1 VLRETNETAGR
12 AEVEFER
19 LIADHY
25 RPLYQFAMS
34 LTGSEADAWDL
45 TQQTFYVW
53 AVKGDQLRDCSKV
66 KTWMFTT
73 MHRAFL
79 EKVRR
84 QTRFPHSELSEAE
97 WELPLVAPELGSNL
111 DKAKVRD
118 ALSQVDKLYQTPVR
132 LFYLDDFPYK
142 EIARILSVPLGT
154 VKSRIARGLDQLR
167 KLLLGDQ
174 FLNADP
180 NGAT

>member
-12 AEVEFER
+12 AEIEFES
-19 LIADHY
+19 LIRNHY

-45 TQQTFYVW
+45 TQQTFYIW
-53 AVKGDQLRDCSKV
+53 AAKGGQLRDASKV

-84 QTRFPHSELSEAE
+84 QVRFPHTELAQAE
-97 WELPLVAPELGSNL
+97 WELPEVAPEPGN
-111 DKAKVRD
+111 
-118 ALSQVDKLYQTPVR
+118 
-132 LFYLDDFPYK
+132 
-142 EIARILSVPLGT
+142 
-154 VKSRIARGLDQLR
+154 
-167 KLLLGDQ
+167 
-174 FLNADP
+174 
-180 NGAT
+180 